1 MADTRAAATAPLLSP
16 LLPSP
21 QYEVGNQDHSLM
33 LGVEAADN
41 ILFGT
46 QEVTLHHPDI
56 VNAGKDTSLA
66 YSRGA
71 GSSGGSK
78 ACSSLERM

>member
-1 MADTRAAATAPLLSP
+1 M
-16 LLPSP
+16 

-46 QEVTLHHPDI
+46 KELTLNHPDI
-56 VNAGKDTSLA
+56 VNASKNPQPCYTPTSKPQPL
-66 YSRGA
+66 
-71 GSSGGSK
+71 SGRLPRL
-78 ACSSLERM
+78 SLPS